1 MTTKNKVKAELL
13 KDEATDLW
21 CVAEVVNEYFG
32 GECTTF
38 ALNKIKAVVGPRSL
52 YFMLDETGLWR
63 EYVYN
68 KRWRFCAEA
77 WGKTRDAYIRNK
89 GDEDAYQ
96 DALAGRDYGDPD
108 TLLAMIAWMDK
119 HNKRNKSDVDEFIEK
134 YIEPLKAHAKKVHA
148 KKVPKPPQK
157 VFDWLDENVEIT
169 DDENDVVFTKTLFRL
184 YNKRNKGQGGNTW
197 NFPDNEPD
205 FRWRF
210 FGWLQE
216 HDRSVRCTEK
226 WNRICYIGLKLKK
239 KGAV

>member
-1 MTTKNKVKAELL
+1 MTTK
-13 KDEATDLW
+13 
-21 CVAEVVNEYFG
+21 
-32 GECTTF
+32 
-38 ALNKIKAVVGPRSL
+38 
-52 YFMLDETGLWR
+52 
-63 EYVYN
+63 
-68 KRWRFCAEA
+68 
-77 WGKTRDAYIRNK
+77 
-89 GDEDAYQ
+89 
-96 DALAGRDYGDPD
+96 
-108 TLLAMIAWMDK
+108 
-119 HNKRNKSDVDEFIEK
+119 NKSDVDEFIEK
-134 YIEPLKAHAKKVHA
+134 YIEPLKARAKKVHA

-169 DDENDVVFTKTLFRL
+169 DDEKDVVFTKTLFRL